1 MKSIFISYCH
11 EPIYG
16 ELIQVFVDK
25 LLKLDL
31 PVIIDKYDLS
41 PGNDLDVF
49 MSDIVNRE
57 KYEKILVFCTKKYK
71 EKANDIEGGVGQ
83 EAKTYKELVE
93 NNPNQEYVIPIIIE
107 PNIEPKELLP
117 DIFPKNT
124 YYFNI
129 SNDIKFTNQETLDLI
144 HYLQGVRPRKPQ
156 SSVLEAL
163 VTYTLANFPGLPKP
177 LIDLFKQE
185 MSKWITSSF
194 TSSFGAMIQFNTWI
208 NLNNEYE
215 ILERLAPN
223 IIEFTENLSNPYLT
237 IDLLSIFWK
246 YFDNIPN
253 NPAALKIIERAVSVV
268 ETIEDKNINT
278 QRIKLYIEYRKAITL
293 HRMDMLDEA
302 LLKYNL
308 LTEEESQDLLD
319 PITIFNSGLYAG
331 HIYKLKKEFIISD
344 KSYNDVIIS
353 CEQAYNQNIPLE
365 IFREIKQIQY
375 IALNSLTIKNEQHLK
390 IIERNKINDQ
400 GEFFNYITM
409 SNSLYPL
416 LFALPIKLI
425 PN

>member
-11 EPIYG
+11 ESIYG
-16 ELIQVFVDK
+16 DLIQVFVDK
-25 LLKLDL
+25 LLKLGL

-49 MSDIVNRE
+49 MSDIVDKE
-57 KYEKILVFCTKKYK
+57 KYEKILVFCTVKYK
-71 EKANDIEGGVGQ
+71 EKADNNEGGVGE
-83 EAKTYKELVE
+83 EAKIYKDFVKD
-93 NNPNQEYVIPIIIE
+93 NPNQEYVIPIIIE

-117 DIFPKNT
+117 TIFPKNT

-129 SNDIKFTNQETLDLI
+129 SNDIKFSNQETLDLI

-156 SSVLEAL
+156 NSVLEAL

-177 LIDLFKQE
+177 LINLFKQE
-185 MSKWITSSF
+185 MSKWITTSF
-194 TSSFGAMIQFNTWI
+194 NSSFGAMIQFNTWI

-215 ILERLAPN
+215 ILKRLAPN

-253 NPAALKIIERAVSVV
+253 NPSALKIIERAVTVV
-268 ETIEDKNINT
+268 ETIEDKNVNT
-278 QRIKLYIEYRKAITL
+278 QRAKLYIEYRKAITL
-293 HRMDMLDEA
+293 HRMNLLDEA

-308 LTEEESQDLLD
+308 LTEDESQDLLD

-331 HIYKLKKEFIISD
+331 HIYKLKNEILISD
-344 KSYNDVIIS
+344 KSYNNVIIS
-353 CEQAYNQNIPLE
+353 CEQANNQNIPLE

-375 IALNSLTIKNEQHLK
+375 IALNSLTNKNEQHLK
-390 IIERNKINDQ
+390 IIERNRINDQ
-400 GEFFNYITM
+400 GEFFKYITM

-416 LFALPIKLI
+416 LFAMPIKLI
-425 PN
+425 PD